1 MSYSFVDRMM
11 ESIRTGDLKSPVEQL
26 VGMKLIE
33 FGRGQTTYELAVR
46 PEHSNPIGIV
56 QGGVATVLADAAMA
70 MAMATTLTNDE
81 IRREAI
87 TTVDLFSRFMRPISA
102 RKVSVLRAEA
112 RVIKAGQHIIWAECD
127 VTADGDCIG
136 RFNATGSRV
145 PFAQKDHAFASST
158 TSTAPTASTATCAQQ
173 PAA

>member
-1 MSYSFVDRMM
+1 MSYSFVDKMM
-11 ESIRTGDLKSPVEQL
+11 ESIRTGELKSPVEQL
-26 VGMKLIE
+26 VGMKLVE

-102 RKVSVLRAEA
+102 RKVSVLRADA
-112 RVIKAGQHIIWAECD
+112 HVIRTGRHIIWAECG
-127 VTADGDCIG
+127 VSADGDCIG

-145 PFAQKDHAFASST
+145 PFDQKDHAFASST
-158 TSTAPTASTATCAQQ
+158 TSTA
-173 PAA
+173 